1 MRCVT
6 PAKDAPAPLD
16 ARRPERTDGRPA
28 PELRATATA
37 PVSASH
43 DALGGS
49 PLDPRL
55 TFASFVIGRSNTL
68 AHAAARQVA
77 EGRRGDRVMFNPLYI
92 HAGVGLG
99 KTHLLQAVTWAGNSG
114 SERKVL
120 YLTAEKFMYG
130 FVAALKTQTAL
141 AFKEALRGIDVLVI
155 DDLQFLQG
163 KSTQAEFC
171 HTLNALIDA
180 GRQVVIAADRP
191 PSDLES
197 LDDRVRSRLA
207 GGLVV
212 EMGSL
217 GEELRLG
224 ILKSRVAAARAHH
237 ATFDVPAP
245 VLDYLARTITH
256 NGRDL
261 EGAVNRLLA
270 HSKLNAQPVT
280 LEMAEREVRDLIR
293 PQEPKRIK
301 IEDIQRVVARQYNVS
316 RSDLLSSRRT
326 ANVVRPRQVAMYL
339 AKTLTLRSL
348 PEIGRRFGGRDHT
361 TVLHAVRKIEALVAK
376 DVALVRRGRSRSSAS
391 CRSNARTGSSPPC
404 GTGWPVAAAADRG
417 AAGHFCRKRGE
428 RPRRFPC
435 AGGHPRHLAVPPR
448 VWSNPASIR
457 LFGFQMPRRCLSGR
471 PAFPSLGSG
480 GYCNEGHGRTR
491 ATAEIAGPRPSRGRA
506 PQHHSD
512 PRQRA
517 VPRRKRPA
525 VAESHR
531 PRPRGDRNA
540 GGGNRDRRLDHRA
553 GAHVLRHRAQTA
565 RRLADRAG
573 RRRRPRGAGDPRRPL
588 ALHAADPAGKRFPG
602 SRRRRHDAFVH
613 AGRRRPEAADRPHA
627 VRDLDRRDA
636 LLPQRHLSARAG
648 TRQGRDPARGRDRRP
663 SAGAGRSAVAEGRGR
678 HAGRDRAA
686 QDRRRSAAADRGQ

>member
-1 MRCVT
+1 MKRSLEVRSGD
-6 PAKDAPAPLD
+6 KPAPRLPITLFQKSIQTMTNIEQD
-16 ARRPERTDGRPA
+16 RWSRVKGRLRSSVGEDVYTSWFARMDLESVEQESVRLSVPTRFLKSWIQAHYAERVLTCWQAEMPEVHRIDLTVRTAMRQSAPVKETRAPVEARRPERTDNRPA
-28 PELRATATA
+28 LEPRTTTA
-37 PVSASH
+37 PISTTH

-55 TFASFVIGRSNTL
+55 TFASFVVGRSNTL

-77 EGRRGDRVMFNPLYI
+77 EGKRGDAVMFNPLYI

-99 KTHLLQAVTWAGNSG
+99 KTHLLQAVTFAGNAG
-114 SERKVL
+114 NERKVL

-237 ATFDVPAP
+237 ASFEVPEP
-245 VLDYLARTITH
+245 VLDYLARSITH

-261 EGAVNRLLA
+261 EGAINRLLA
-270 HSKLNAQPVT
+270 HSKLNATPVT
-280 LEMAEREVRDLIR
+280 LDMAEREVRDLIR

-361 TVLHAVRKIEALVAK
+361 TVLHAVRKIEALVSR
-376 DVALVRRGRSRSSAS
+376 DTALSEEVESL
-391 CRSNARTGSSPPC
+391 
-404 GTGWPVAAAADRG
+404 
-417 AAGHFCRKRGE
+417 KRQLQE
-428 RPRRFPC
+428 
-435 AGGHPRHLAVPPR
+435 
-448 VWSNPASIR
+448 
-457 LFGFQMPRRCLSGR
+457 
-471 PAFPSLGSG
+471 
-480 GYCNEGHGRTR
+480 
-491 ATAEIAGPRPSRGRA
+491 
-506 PQHHSD
+506 
-512 PRQRA
+512 
-517 VPRRKRPA
+517 
-525 VAESHR
+525 
-531 PRPRGDRNA
+531 
-540 GGGNRDRRLDHRA
+540 
-553 GAHVLRHRAQTA
+553 
-565 RRLADRAG
+565 
-573 RRRRPRGAGDPRRPL
+573 
-588 ALHAADPAGKRFPG
+588 
-602 SRRRRHDAFVH
+602 
-613 AGRRRPEAADRPHA
+613 
-627 VRDLDRRDA
+627 
-636 LLPQRHLSARAG
+636 
-648 TRQGRDPARGRDRRP
+648 
-663 SAGAGRSAVAEGRGR
+663 
-678 HAGRDRAA
+678 
-686 QDRRRSAAADRGQ
+686 